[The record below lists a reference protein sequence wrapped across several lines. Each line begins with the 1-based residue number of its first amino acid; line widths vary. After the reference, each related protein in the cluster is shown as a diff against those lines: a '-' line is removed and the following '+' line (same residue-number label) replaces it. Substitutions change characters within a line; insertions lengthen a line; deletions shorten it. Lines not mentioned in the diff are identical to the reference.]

1 MQLGGKKVLPAEGG
15 GSQIAS
21 KRQPHS
27 AAKISAA
34 PPQGRVMLLHQE
46 EPQDAEVGSK
56 KEEAQNVEV
65 GSKKEAPQNTE
76 VGSKK
81 EAPQNTEVG
90 SKKEGPSAGGF
101 DLHTSAK
108 DKCTPRELECTSAG
122 STRHG
127 TGYDLLTLDED
138 WTQTA
143 WLARTSVVPIRKGGG
158 HWMKRFLLSC

>member
-1 MQLGGKKVLPAEGG
+1 MGSIVDLEKRARPSWPKELSTNEDKVLNAEE
-15 GSQIAS
+15 INTE
-21 KRQPHS
+21 
-27 AAKISAA
+27 
-34 PPQGRVMLLHQE
+34 M
-46 EPQDAEVGSK
+46 
-56 KEEAQNVEV
+56 
-65 GSKKEAPQNTE
+65 GSKKEAPQNTD

>member
-1 MQLGGKKVLPAEGG
+1 MKD
-15 GSQIAS
+15 
-21 KRQPHS
+21 
-27 AAKISAA
+27 
-34 PPQGRVMLLHQE
+34 
-46 EPQDAEVGSK
+46 EPQ
-56 KEEAQNVEV
+56 NMEV

-76 VGSKK
+76 VGNKK

-127 TGYDLLTLDED
+127 TGYDLLT
-138 WTQTA
+138 A
-143 WLARTSVVPIRKGGG
+143 G
-158 HWMKRFLLSC
+158 